1 MSFSLYNRENGGGG
15 GAILIF
21 NHIRTDLWQIKI
33 IQEVLRD
40 VV

>member
-1 MSFSLYNRENGGGG
+1 MSFSLYNRENGGG